1 MWLSRRRNK
10 NQRISRP
17 AFDIV
22 QPSDSISQIGSRVH
36 GERVHPSR
44 TSSVIGLS
52 KVSSCLRSSRTISV
66 LSERVKLAAEKAV
79 MIAEVPLL
87 QESVL
92 LAQERLR
99 LEHQES

>member
-22 QPSDSISQIGSRVH
+22 QPSDSISEIGSRVR

-44 TSSVIGLS
+44 TSCYCS

-66 LSERVKLAAEKAV
+66 SSERVKLAAEKAA

-99 LEHQES
+99 FEHQES